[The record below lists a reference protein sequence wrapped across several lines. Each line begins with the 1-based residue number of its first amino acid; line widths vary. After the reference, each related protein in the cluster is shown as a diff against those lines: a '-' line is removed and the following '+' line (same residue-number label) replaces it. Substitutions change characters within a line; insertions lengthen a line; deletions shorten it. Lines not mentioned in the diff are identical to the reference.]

1 MQSETIRPESTLD
14 PKKLKGFNPFLLVIL
29 SFVAVIFVG
38 TVLLYMPF
46 SQTTGSFGNWENL
59 IDCFFIAVSATCV
72 TGLCTFAN
80 GIGDQLTLA
89 GQIVVLCMIQ
99 IGGLGFITVLSFL
112 LTIFNRKISFK
123 NRNFLSQ
130 AVGSTSFGHVV
141 IFVRKIIL
149 VSAIIEILGTAALVP
164 VFMQAND
171 ANVGNIIWRS
181 IFHSVSAF
189 NNAGFDI
196 LGNTSLLK
204 QDGTFMAS
212 LPEWAYHYFL
222 GIVVLLIVLGG
233 ISFLVIFDVFSGK
246 KPRQWR
252 AFTKVALTMA
262 AILLTGGTLLF
273 IGFECFKGSNSMNP
287 LQAIF
292 QSVTCRT
299 AGFATYDQADLSVG
313 GRIVS
318 CVLMFIGGSPLGT
331 AGGVKTTTL
340 FMVAIS
346 LISFITGRDIHAFN
360 RTYSN
365 QSIIKAMVLLAV
377 AVTVVISAYAGIGA
391 IEGTNKALYDVEGV
405 DASSILL
412 FECFSAFG
420 TVGLSQNWTP
430 NLLWGSKLI
439 ITFLMFV
446 GRLGPMTLFQV
457 LQTNLNKKSTKSF
470 SYVEEDFLIG

>member
-1 MQSETIRPESTLD
+1 M
-14 PKKLKGFNPFLLVIL
+14 
-29 SFVAVIFVG
+29 
-38 TVLLYMPF
+38 
-46 SQTTGSFGNWENL
+46 
-59 IDCFFIAVSATCV
+59 
-72 TGLCTFAN
+72 TGLCPFGN

-89 GQIVVLCMIQ
+89 GQIIVLVMIQ
-99 IGGLGFITVLSFL
+99 IGGLGLITVLSFL

-141 IFVRKIIL
+141 VFVRKIIL
-149 VSAIIEILGTAALVP
+149 VSAIVELLGSLALVP
-164 VFMQAND
+164 VFLQAED

-196 LGNTSLLK
+196 LGNTSLIRES
-204 QDGTFMAS
+204 GTIVAS
-212 LPEWAYHYFL
+212 LPDWAYYYLL
-222 GIVVLLIVLGG
+222 GVIMLLIILGG
-233 ISFLVIFDVFSGK
+233 ISFLAIFDIFSGK
-246 KPRQWR
+246 KPRQWK
-252 AFTKVALTMA
+252 AFTKVSLTMA
-262 AILLTGGTLLF
+262 AILLTAGSLLF
-273 IGFECFKGSNSMNP
+273 LGFECFKGESSMSP

-299 AGFATYDQADLSVG
+299 AGFSTYDQADLSVG
-313 GRIVS
+313 GRIFS
-318 CVLMFIGGSPLGT
+318 CVLMFIGGNPLGT

-360 RTYSN
+360 RTYSH
-365 QSIIKAMVLLAV
+365 QGIIKAMVLLSV
-377 AVTVVISAYAGIGA
+377 AITVVIVSYAGIGA
-391 IEGTNKALYDVEGV
+391 IEGTQKALYDAEGV
-405 DASSILL
+405 DASSVLL

>member
-1 MQSETIRPESTLD
+1 MERGFAQTNPSL
-14 PKKLKGFNPFLLVIL
+14 KKNKELNPFLLVIF
-29 SFVAVIFVG
+29 SFMLVILVG
-38 TVLLYMPF
+38 TIFLLMPF
-46 SQTTGSFGNWENL
+46 SQTTPHFDTWSNFWNNL
-59 IDCFFIAVSATCV
+59 VDCFFLSVSATCV
-72 TGLCTFAN
+72 TGLCTFSN
-80 GIGDQLTLA
+80 GIANQLTLA
-89 GQIVVLCMIQ
+89 GQIAVLVMIQ

-130 AVGSTSFGHVV
+130 AVGSTSFGNVV
-141 IFVRKIIL
+141 SFVRKIIL
-149 VSAIIEILGTAALVP
+149 VSFSVELIGTGLLIP
-164 VFMQAND
+164 VFMQTED
-171 ANVGNIIWRS
+171 ANISNIIWRS

-196 LGNTSLLK
+196 LGNTSLLRES
-204 QDGTFMAS
+204 GTIVAS
-212 LPEWAYHYFL
+212 LPGWAYVYMN
-222 GIVVLLIVLGG
+222 VVIMTLIILGG

-246 KPRQWR
+246 RPHSWR

-262 AILLTGGTLLF
+262 AILLVGGTLLF
-273 IGFECFKGSNSMNP
+273 VGFECFKSTNPMNVME
-287 LQAIF
+287 AIF

-299 AGFATYDQADLSVG
+299 AGFAIYDQENLSVG

-318 CVLMFIGGSPLGT
+318 CVLMFIGASPLGT

-340 FMVAIS
+340 FMVVIS
-346 LISFITGRDIHAFN
+346 LASFITGRDVHAFK

-377 AVTVVISAYAGIGA
+377 AVTVVIICYCGIAGIESGRA
-391 IEGTNKALYDVEGV
+391 IYEDK

-439 ITFLMFV
+439 ITLLMFV